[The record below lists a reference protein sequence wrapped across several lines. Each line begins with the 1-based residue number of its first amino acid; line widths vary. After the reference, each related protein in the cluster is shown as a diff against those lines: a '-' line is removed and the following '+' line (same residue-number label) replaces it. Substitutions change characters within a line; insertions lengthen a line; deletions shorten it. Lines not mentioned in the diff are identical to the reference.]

1 MEIEGGGAAPAG
13 PSSAV
18 AELTSAAAEPE
29 PERSDP
35 RDQSPGADTPSRWIK
50 RIGTYAR
57 REIAHAEDSTS
68 YG

>member
-1 MEIEGGGAAPAG
+1 MEIEGRGAAPAG

-29 PERSDP
+29 PRPELVAQPRS
-35 RDQSPGADTPSRWIK
+35 WI
-50 RIGTYAR
+50 RPIGDYAQHELAR
-57 REIAHAEDSTS
+57 PEDASS